1 MFGFIRHPVGGDGVG
16 ICQLLSVQRF
26 QTLSGGGFEY
36 NPADKAVQ
44 RAARVV
50 VGGGAEAD
58 SASRNGW
65 FQKGV
70 VARYRSG
77 ERS

>member
-26 QTLSGGGFEY
+26 QTLSGGGLEY

-58 SASRNGW
+58 SPLS
-65 FQKGV
+65 
-70 VARYRSG
+70 
-77 ERS
+77 